1 MSCNQY
7 VSIHNP
13 PIDLLVVHKPRGY
26 HSNFTNQ
33 PAAKKYNLAQKDKF
47 PNTDEIYKKSFFIGL
62 PTKPINNKIL
72 KKIKISFES
81 ALK

>member
-1 MSCNQY
+1 MVYY
-7 VSIHNP
+7 VISVSHRLRYVGKN
-13 PIDLLVVHKPRGY
+13 
-26 HSNFTNQ
+26 
-33 PAAKKYNLAQKDKF
+33 KF

-72 KKIKISFES
+72 SKIKISFES